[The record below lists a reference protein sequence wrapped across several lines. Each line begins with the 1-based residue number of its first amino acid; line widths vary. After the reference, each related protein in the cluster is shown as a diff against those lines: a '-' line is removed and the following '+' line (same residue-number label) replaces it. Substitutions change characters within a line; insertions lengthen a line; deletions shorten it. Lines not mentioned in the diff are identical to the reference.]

1 MEEKIK
7 VFIGAISKRVRF
19 ILDRYVNN
27 VLASYEEE
35 YTPRI
40 LSNHNSDSKYYVMKL
55 GKVVND
61 KIVPYSYKDKYMC
74 MPKDMD
80 FNLYAIKTNDRLTE
94 LFSGKNVA
102 IEYNQPYNFED
113 VSLED
118 LENMKNNDCFYVY
131 SLDEISKEKM
141 TEGIHDLMD
150 YHMFRYYSEIFKT
163 ESTKQQEVIEKE
175 IELKKNQK
183 VLKEVVDTIG
193 YFAK

>member
-1 MEEKIK
+1 MKIVEIFK
-7 VFIGAISKRVRF
+7 GFIKN
-19 ILDRYVNN
+19 YENY
-27 VLASYEEE
+27 VLAKYEEE

-40 LSNHNSDSKYYVMKL
+40 LSNHNSKSKYYIIKL
-55 GKVVND
+55 GKIVDGKVVSYN
-61 KIVPYSYKDKYMC
+61 YSDIYAL

-80 FNLYAIKTNDRLTE
+80 FKLYAIKTNDRLTE

-131 SLDEISKEKM
+131 SLDEISNEKM

-175 IELKKNQK
+175 IEIKKNQK